1 MCLPFSL
8 TGLQAA
14 GFYVC
19 GFMKAACCSCWV
31 LSSSCL
37 LWFSFDGSHRFIMVS
52 ECHLFFMFFCRVCMS
67 SGYALSRI
75 FVCVL
80 HPYGFPDAE
89 HEGVAGNISTSAV
102 VIVKHLKNRNGVASP
117 CRTTCT
123 VCGDAPC
130 YAFLSI
136 QLYVALCRSAAGF
149 CSDVCFLLSSPYQAL
164 STGRARLCRYRL
176 HGAGR

>member
-19 GFMKAACCSCWV
+19 GFMKAACGSCRV

-37 LWFSFDGSHRFIMVS
+37 LWFSFDGSHRVIMVS
-52 ECHLFFMFFCRVCMS
+52 ECHLLFMFFAMCVS
-67 SGYALSRI
+67 SGYALSRV

-80 HPYGFPDAE
+80 HPYGFADVE
-89 HEGVAGNISTSAV
+89 HEGVIGNVSTSAV

-117 CRTTCT
+117 DR
-123 VCGDAPC
+123 AP
-130 YAFLSI
+130 
-136 QLYVALCRSAAGF
+136 
-149 CSDVCFLLSSPYQAL
+149 
-164 STGRARLCRYRL
+164 
-176 HGAGR
+176 